1 MEKTMN
7 FTMNDQK
14 AAAKL
19 AYDLSTARDVA
30 HCISL
35 VADSFDTLID
45 SQIYSDNDV
54 TLKYSSAAFGLI
66 KYAAYHMSRTLSNAN
81 SDIEEANRSECE
93 NEEHKKIYMSELNGS
108 YEG

>member
-7 FTMNDQK
+7 FTMNDQQ
-14 AAAKL
+14 AAGRL
-19 AYDLSTARDVA
+19 TYDLLTARDVA

-66 KYAAYHMSRTLSNAN
+66 KYAARHMCITLGKAN
-81 SDIEEANRSECE
+81 SDMEEANRSQPAS
-93 NEEHKKIYMSELNGS
+93 EEIHKCFQSELIGH